1 MLVVKLPG
9 FLQNAK
15 HINSQFFQ
23 HRPFNKL
30 FNNSCISFTVYDLC
44 YGTLEG
50 KDVRTLAAKIQKKGA
65 LFLYYVAD
73 ISGPV
78 KVSKGTNKST
88 DKFREEADTSVF
100 HNQQSLNSCVSGT
113 EG

>member
-1 MLVVKLPG
+1 MLWHIEFAHKRCA
-9 FLQNAK
+9 QIHSHDAK
-15 HINSQFFQ
+15 
-23 HRPFNKL
+23 KE
-30 FNNSCISFTVYDLC
+30 T
-44 YGTLEG
+44 
-50 KDVRTLAAKIQKKGA
+50 
-65 LFLYYVAD
+65 LFLYYVTD
-73 ISGPV
+73 ISGFV